1 MQSILIIGSGGREH
15 ALARA
20 FAKSSQVGKVYVAP
34 GNPGMVSPASDH
46 LAAIDTVAISV
57 REIESLAEFVVN
69 EGIDLTFVG
78 SEEPL
83 EMGIVDLFNDKE
95 LAIVGPTQ
103 YAAQLES
110 SKNFAKEIM
119 RQAQVATAQH
129 AFFPAE
135 DYQAAL
141 AYLEDKG
148 TPIVIKADGLMAGKG
163 VVIPANLDQ
172 ARADLKRM
180 MLEGNSSVVIEE
192 LMVGPE
198 FSHFSLV
205 NGDHIIQ
212 IGTACDYK
220 RVHDNDQGLNTGG
233 MGAFAPV
240 PWFDADLEAQVL
252 DQIVR
257 PVAQEMV
264 AKGTPFTGVLYT
276 GLMLTK
282 DGPKVIEFNTRFGD
296 PETQILLPLLEN
308 DFMDIMQAHLTQE
321 DISIQLKDQFNLGV
335 VKAANGYPGECDKGM
350 VINIAEELEDHIYY
364 AGVSQDEEGQLL
376 SSGGRILMVTASGK
390 DLEEARMNAYKL
402 VEKVEVNNCFH
413 RSDIGLNR

>member
-15 ALARA
+15 ALART
-20 FAKSSQVGKVYVAP
+20 FAKSPQVDQVYVAP
-34 GNPGMVSPASDH
+34 GNPGMVQAGSDN
-46 LAAIDTVAISV
+46 LAPVDTVAIKV
-57 REIESLAEFVVN
+57 NQITELAEFVVN

-83 EMGIVDLFNDKE
+83 ELGIVDLFNDKG

-110 SKNFAKEIM
+110 SKHFAKEIM
-119 RQAQVATAQH
+119 EAAQVATASHQ
-129 AFFPAE
+129 FFPA
-135 DYQAAL
+135 QAYEEAS
-141 AYLEDKG
+141 AYLEEKG
-148 TPIVIKADGLMAGKG
+148 MPLVIKADGLMAGKG
-163 VVIPANLDQ
+163 VVIPANLEEAQ
-172 ARADLKRM
+172 TDLKRM
-180 MLEGNSSVVIEE
+180 MVDGQSSVVVEE
-192 LMVGPE
+192 LLVGPE

-205 NGDHIIQ
+205 NGGHIIQ

-220 RVHDNDQGLNTGG
+220 RVGDNDEGLNTGG

-240 PWFDADLEAQVL
+240 PWYDADLESQVL

-257 PVAQEMV
+257 PVAEEMV
-264 AKGTPFTGVLYT
+264 KQGTPFTGVLYT

-308 DFMDIMQAHLTQE
+308 DIMDIMQAHLKQE
-321 DISIQLKDQFNLGV
+321 AIDIQLRDQFNLGV
-335 VKAANGYPGECDKGM
+335 VKAAKGYPGDCEKGM
-350 VINIAEELEDHIYY
+350 VIDLAEELEADIYY
-364 AGVSQDEEGQLL
+364 AGVSQNESGQLVT
-376 SSGGRILMVTASGK
+376 SGGRVLMVTASGK
-390 DLEEARMNAYKL
+390 NLEEARSNAYKKL
-402 VEKVEVNNCFH
+402 EQVEIHNCFH